1 MALRRARGGKPK
13 RLSKLVCFLGMASII
28 TALINLYLFTLFT
41 QSSLTSLHGGIFSK
55 PSPVVT
61 NVIQQ
66 LMPFLHV
73 CDLFDV
79 RKYYSPSFINNNS
92 NRTILYRFSGERAQ
106 GVGQGIR
113 GAEGEI
119 SSPIS
124 IVLAYNGYLL
134 FLIRI
139 HKLHLLHLEQVL
151 MHFQSCAVESSKC
164 SFMLVHIA

>member
-1 MALRRARGGKPK
+1 MTLALSIIFCSLSLCFVDMVLRRAHGGKPK
-13 RLSKLVCFLGMASII
+13 RLSKLICFLGMASII

-55 PSPVVT
+55 PSHAVT

-79 RKYYSPSFINNNS
+79 RKYYSPSFINNS

-106 GVGQGIR
+106 GAGQGIR

-119 SSPIS
+119 SSPIR
-124 IVLAYNGYLL
+124 IVLAYWISPVPY
-134 FLIRI
+134 
-139 HKLHLLHLEQVL
+139 QDP
-151 MHFQSCAVESSKC
+151 
-164 SFMLVHIA
+164 